1 MAEKNFVRS
10 MFNNIAPTY
19 DKLNHILS
27 LNIDKI
33 WRKKAVKRIVK
44 KLKNS
49 ETENLKTNSQI
60 FRFSDSQIQKDSQV
74 LDVACGT
81 ADSTIALAR
90 AGISSVTGVDI
101 SEEMLKVGETKVA
114 AQNLDSVIT
123 LQVEDCENLSFDD
136 DTFDAAFIAF
146 GIRNFEDKRNGLREL
161 RRVLKPNGH
170 LLILELSVP
179 QNKIL
184 LSLYKLYFLHILPF
198 IGKKISGDSM
208 AYTYLPQSVM
218 NFPKPKD
225 FLAMMEECGFKNVKQ
240 KALTFGLCRMY
251 EGFLVAE

>member
-1 MAEKNFVRS
+1 MAEKNYVRS

-44 KLKNS
+44 NLKNS
-49 ETENLKTNSQI
+49 ESEKLKNNSQVL
-60 FRFSDSQIQKDSQV
+60 RDSETQV

-81 ADSTIALAR
+81 ADSTIALAK
-90 AGISSVTGVDI
+90 AGVPRVIGVDI
-101 SEEMLKVGETKVA
+101 SEEMLKVGEKKIDKL
-114 AQNLDSVIT
+114 NLNSVIS
-123 LQVEDCENLSFDD
+123 LKVEDCENLSFNDN
-136 DTFDAAFIAF
+136 TFDAAFIAF
-146 GIRNFEDKRNGLREL
+146 GIRNFEDKKKGLKEL
-161 RRVLKPNGH
+161 HRVLKPNGL

-198 IGKKISGDSM
+198 IGKKISGDNK

-225 FLAMMEECGFKNVKQ
+225 FLQTMEDCGFKDVRQ

-251 EGFLVAE
+251 EGKC

>member
-44 KLKNS
+44 NLKNS
-49 ETENLKTNSQI
+49 ESEKLKNNSQVL
-60 FRFSDSQIQKDSQV
+60 RFSDSQV

-81 ADSTIALAR
+81 ADSTIALAK
-90 AGISSVTGVDI
+90 AGVPRVVGVDI
-101 SEEMLKVGETKVA
+101 SEGMLKVGEKKIEELKPNST
-114 AQNLDSVIT
+114 IT
-123 LQVEDCENLSFDD
+123 LKVEDCESLSFNDN
-136 DTFDAAFIAF
+136 TFDAAFIAF
-146 GIRNFEDKRNGLREL
+146 GIRNFEDKKKGLKEL
-161 RRVLKPNGH
+161 HRVLKPNGL

-198 IGKKISGDSM
+198 IGKKISGDNK

-225 FLAMMEECGFKNVKQ
+225 FLQTMEECGFKDVRQ

-251 EGFLVAE
+251 EGLSTK

>member
-33 WRKKAVKRIVK
+33 WRKKAVKRICK
-44 KLKNS
+44 HIKDS
-49 ETENLKTNSQI
+49 ETQRL
-60 FRFSDSQIQKDSQV
+60 RDSETQV

-81 ADSTIALAR
+81 ADSTIALAK
-90 AGISSVTGVDI
+90 AGVPRVVGVDI
-101 SEEMLKVGETKVA
+101 SEGMLKVGKKKIEEL
-114 AQNLDSVIT
+114 NLNSVIS
-123 LQVEDCENLSFDD
+123 LKVEDCENLSFNDN
-136 DTFDAAFIAF
+136 TFDAAFIAF
-146 GIRNFEDKRNGLREL
+146 GIRNFEDKKKGLKEL
-161 RRVLKPNGH
+161 YRVLKPNGH

-198 IGKKISGDSM
+198 IGKKISGDNK

-225 FLAMMEECGFKNVKQ
+225 FLQTMEECGFKDVRQ

-251 EGFLVAE
+251 EGKR

>member
-33 WRKKAVKRIVK
+33 WRKKAVKRICK
-44 KLKNS
+44 HIKDS
-49 ETENLKTNSQI
+49 ET
-60 FRFSDSQIQKDSQV
+60 QV

-81 ADSTIALAR
+81 ADSTIALAK
-90 AGISSVTGVDI
+90 AGVPRVVGVDI
-101 SEEMLKVGETKVA
+101 SEGMLEVGEKKIEEL
-114 AQNLDSVIT
+114 NLNSVIS
-123 LQVEDCENLSFDD
+123 LKVEDCENLSFEDN
-136 DTFDAAFIAF
+136 TFDAAFIAF
-146 GIRNFEDKRNGLREL
+146 GIRNFEDKKKGLKEL
-161 RRVLKPNGH
+161 HRVLKPNGL

-198 IGKKISGDSM
+198 IGKKISGDNK

-225 FLAMMEECGFKNVKQ
+225 FLQTMEECGFKDVRQ

-251 EGFLVAE
+251 EGLSTK

>member
-49 ETENLKTNSQI
+49 ETEKLKNNSQVL
-60 FRFSDSQIQKDSQV
+60 RFSDSQV

-81 ADSTIALAR
+81 ADSTIALAK
-90 AGISSVTGVDI
+90 AGVPRVVGVDI
-101 SEEMLKVGETKVA
+101 SEGMLKVGEKKIEEL
-114 AQNLDSVIT
+114 NLNSVIS
-123 LQVEDCENLSFDD
+123 LKVEDCENLSFNDN
-136 DTFDAAFIAF
+136 TFDVAFIAF
-146 GIRNFEDKRNGLREL
+146 GIRNFEDKKKGLKEL
-161 RRVLKPNGH
+161 HRVLKPNGH

-198 IGKKISGDSM
+198 IGKKISGDNK

-225 FLAMMEECGFKNVKQ
+225 FLQTMEECGFKDVRQ

-251 EGFLVAE
+251 EGKR

>member
-49 ETENLKTNSQI
+49 ETEKPKNNSQV
-60 FRFSDSQIQKDSQV
+60 FRFSDSQV

-81 ADSTIALAR
+81 ADSTIALAK
-90 AGISSVTGVDI
+90 AGVPRVTGVDI
-101 SEEMLKVGETKVA
+101 SEGMLKVGEKKIEEL
-114 AQNLDSVIT
+114 NLNSVIS
-123 LQVEDCENLSFDD
+123 LKVEDCENLSFNDN
-136 DTFDAAFIAF
+136 TFDAAFIAF
-146 GIRNFEDKRNGLREL
+146 GIRNFEDKKKGLKEL
-161 RRVLKPNGH
+161 HRVLKPNGL

-198 IGKKISGDSM
+198 IGKKISGDNK

-225 FLAMMEECGFKNVKQ
+225 FLQTMEECGFKDVRQ

-251 EGFLVAE
+251 EGKR

>member
-33 WRKKAVKRIVK
+33 WRKKAVKRICK
-44 KLKNS
+44 HIKDS
-49 ETENLKTNSQI
+49 ET
-60 FRFSDSQIQKDSQV
+60 QV

-81 ADSTIALAR
+81 ADSTIALAK
-90 AGISSVTGVDI
+90 AGVPRVVGVDI
-101 SEEMLKVGETKVA
+101 SEGMLKVGEKKIEEL
-114 AQNLDSVIT
+114 NLNSVIS
-123 LQVEDCENLSFDD
+123 LKVEDCENLSFEDN
-136 DTFDAAFIAF
+136 TFDAAFIAF
-146 GIRNFEDKRNGLREL
+146 GIRNFEDKKKGLKEL
-161 RRVLKPNGH
+161 HRVLKPNGL

-198 IGKKISGDSM
+198 IGKKISGDNK

-225 FLAMMEECGFKNVKQ
+225 FLQTMEECGFKDVRQ

-251 EGFLVAE
+251 EGLSTK

>member
-44 KLKNS
+44 NLKNS
-49 ETENLKTNSQI
+49 ETENLKV
-60 FRFSDSQIQKDSQV
+60 SDSHSLRVLESQV

-123 LQVEDCENLSFDD
+123 LQVEDCENLSFND

-161 RRVLKPNGH
+161 GRVLKPNGH

-198 IGKKISGDSM
+198 IGKKISGDSK

-218 NFPKPKD
+218 NFPKPKE
-225 FLAMMEECGFKNVKQ
+225 FMLMMEECGFKNVKQ

-251 EGFLVAE
+251 EGFV

>member
-44 KLKNS
+44 NLKNS
-49 ETENLKTNSQI
+49 ESEKLKNNSQV
-60 FRFSDSQIQKDSQV
+60 FRFSDSQLQKYSQV

-146 GIRNFEDKRNGLREL
+146 GIRNFEDKRDGLREL

-225 FLAMMEECGFKNVKQ
+225 FLAMMEECGFKRVSQ
-240 KALTFGLCRMY
+240 KALTFGLCRIF
-251 EGFLVAE
+251 EGFV

>member
-49 ETENLKTNSQI
+49 ETENLKTS
-60 FRFSDSQIQKDSQV
+60 SQIQKNSQILRFSDFQI

-81 ADSTIALAR
+81 ADSTIALAK

-225 FLAMMEECGFKNVKQ
+225 FLAMMEECGFKRVSQ
-240 KALTFGLCRMY
+240 KALTFGLCRIF
-251 EGFLVAE
+251 EGFV

>member
-49 ETENLKTNSQI
+49 ETEKLKTNSQI
-60 FRFSDSQIQKDSQV
+60 FSFSDSQIQKDSQV

-81 ADSTIALAR
+81 ADSTIALAK
-90 AGISSVTGVDI
+90 AGVPRVVGVDI
-101 SEEMLKVGETKVA
+101 SEGMLKVGEKKIEELKPNST
-114 AQNLDSVIT
+114 IT
-123 LQVEDCENLSFDD
+123 LKVEDCENLSFEDN
-136 DTFDAAFIAF
+136 TFDAAFIAF
-146 GIRNFEDKRNGLREL
+146 GIRNFEDKKKGLKEL
-161 RRVLKPNGH
+161 HRVLKPNGH

-198 IGKKISGDSM
+198 IGKKISGDNK

-225 FLAMMEECGFKNVKQ
+225 FLQTMEECGFKDVRQ

-251 EGFLVAE
+251 EGKC

>member
-44 KLKNS
+44 NLKNS
-49 ETENLKTNSQI
+49 ETENLKTNSQTL
-60 FRFSDSQIQKDSQV
+60 RFSDSQIQENSQV

-90 AGISSVTGVDI
+90 AGISSVMGVDI

-136 DTFDAAFIAF
+136 NTFDAAFIAF

-161 RRVLKPNGH
+161 QRVLKPNGH

-225 FLAMMEECGFKNVKQ
+225 FLAMMEECGFKRVSQ
-240 KALTFGLCRMY
+240 KAITFGLCRIF
-251 EGFLVAE
+251 EGFV

>member
-49 ETENLKTNSQI
+49 ETEKLKNNSQVLS
-60 FRFSDSQIQKDSQV
+60 FSDSQV

-81 ADSTIALAR
+81 ADSTIALAK
-90 AGISSVTGVDI
+90 AGVPRVVGVDI
-101 SEEMLKVGETKVA
+101 SEGMLKVGEKKIEEL
-114 AQNLDSVIT
+114 NLNSVIS
-123 LQVEDCENLSFDD
+123 LKVEDCENLSFGDN
-136 DTFDAAFIAF
+136 TFDAAFIAF
-146 GIRNFEDKRNGLREL
+146 GIRNFEDKKKGLKEL
-161 RRVLKPNGH
+161 HRVLKPNGH

-179 QNKIL
+179 QNRIL

-198 IGKKISGDSM
+198 IGKKISGDNK

-225 FLAMMEECGFKNVKQ
+225 FLQTMEECGFKDVRQ

-251 EGFLVAE
+251 EGKR

>member
-33 WRKKAVKRIVK
+33 WRKKAVKRICK
-44 KLKNS
+44 HIKDS
-49 ETENLKTNSQI
+49 ETQRL
-60 FRFSDSQIQKDSQV
+60 RDSETQV

-81 ADSTIALAR
+81 ADSTIALAK
-90 AGISSVTGVDI
+90 AGVPRVIGVDI
-101 SEEMLKVGETKVA
+101 SEEMLEVGEKKIDKL
-114 AQNLDSVIT
+114 NLNSVIS
-123 LQVEDCENLSFDD
+123 LKVEDCENLSFNDN
-136 DTFDAAFIAF
+136 TFDAAFIAF
-146 GIRNFEDKRNGLREL
+146 GIRNFEDKKKGLKEL
-161 RRVLKPNGH
+161 HRVLKPNGL

-198 IGKKISGDSM
+198 IGKKISGDNK

-225 FLAMMEECGFKNVKQ
+225 FLQTMEECSFKDVRQ

-251 EGFLVAE
+251 EGLSTK

>member
-1 MAEKNFVRS
+1 

-33 WRKKAVKRIVK
+33 WRKKAVKRICK
-44 KLKNS
+44 NLRNS
-49 ETENLKTNSQI
+49 ESQNLRSAH
-60 FRFSDSQIQKDSQV
+60 V

-81 ADSTIALAR
+81 ADSTIALSK
-90 AGISSVTGVDI
+90 AGIPFVTGIDI
-101 SEEMLKVGETKVA
+101 SDGMIKIGEEKIAALKINNI
-114 AQNLDSVIT
+114 NLEVD
-123 LQVEDCENLSFDD
+123 DCENLSFNDN
-136 DTFDAAFIAF
+136 TFNSAFIAF
-146 GIRNFEDKRNGLREL
+146 GIRNFEDKKKGLNEL
-161 RRVLKPNGH
+161 RRVLKDKGH

-198 IGKKISGDSM
+198 IGKKISGDSK

-218 NFPKPKD
+218 NFPKPKE
-225 FLAMMEECGFKNVKQ
+225 FMKMMEECGYKNVKQ
-240 KALTFGLCRMY
+240 KALTFGLCRIY
-251 EGFLVAE
+251 EGIS

>member
-44 KLKNS
+44 NLKNS
-49 ETENLKTNSQI
+49 ESEKLKNNSQVL
-60 FRFSDSQIQKDSQV
+60 RFSDSQV

-81 ADSTIALAR
+81 ADSTIALAK
-90 AGISSVTGVDI
+90 AGVPRVVGVDI
-101 SEEMLKVGETKVA
+101 SEGMLKVGEKKIEEL
-114 AQNLDSVIT
+114 NLNSVIS
-123 LQVEDCENLSFDD
+123 LKVEDCENLSFNDN
-136 DTFDAAFIAF
+136 TFDAAFIAF
-146 GIRNFEDKRNGLREL
+146 GIRNFEDKKKGLKEL
-161 RRVLKPNGH
+161 HRVLKPNGL

-198 IGKKISGDSM
+198 IGKKISGDNK

-225 FLAMMEECGFKNVKQ
+225 FLQTMEECGFKDVRQ

-251 EGFLVAE
+251 EGLSTK

>member
-1 MAEKNFVRS
+1 MAEKNYVRS

-33 WRKKAVKRIVK
+33 WRKKAVKRICK
-44 KLKNS
+44 HIKNS
-49 ETENLKTNSQI
+49 ETQRL
-60 FRFSDSQIQKDSQV
+60 RDSETQV

-81 ADSTIALAR
+81 ADSTIALAK
-90 AGISSVTGVDI
+90 AGVPRVTGVDI
-101 SEEMLKVGETKVA
+101 SEEMLKVGEKKIDKL
-114 AQNLDSVIT
+114 NLNSVIS
-123 LQVEDCENLSFDD
+123 LKVEDCENLSFGDN
-136 DTFDAAFIAF
+136 TFDAAFIAF
-146 GIRNFEDKRNGLREL
+146 GIRNFEDKKKGLKEL
-161 RRVLKPNGH
+161 HRVLKPNGL

-198 IGKKISGDSM
+198 IGKKISGDNK

-225 FLAMMEECGFKNVKQ
+225 FLQTMEECGFKDVRQ

-251 EGFLVAE
+251 EGKC

>member
-1 MAEKNFVRS
+1 MLIRLKLRKFKKMADKNFVRA

-33 WRKKAVKRIVK
+33 WRKKAVKRICK
-44 KLKNS
+44 
-49 ETENLKTNSQI
+49 NLKSSESQNL
-60 FRFSDSQIQKDSQV
+60 RSAHV

-81 ADSTIALAR
+81 ADSTIALSK
-90 AGISSVTGVDI
+90 AGIPFVTGIDI
-101 SEEMLKVGETKVA
+101 SDGMIKIGEEKIAALKIDNINLKV
-114 AQNLDSVIT
+114 D
-123 LQVEDCENLSFDD
+123 DCENLSFNDN
-136 DTFDAAFIAF
+136 TFNSAFIAF
-146 GIRNFEDKRNGLREL
+146 GIRNFEDKKKGLNEL
-161 RRVLKPNGH
+161 RRVLKDKGH

-198 IGKKISGDSM
+198 IGKKISGDSK

-218 NFPKPKD
+218 NFPKPKE
-225 FLAMMEECGFKNVKQ
+225 FMKMMEECGYKNVKQ
-240 KALTFGLCRMY
+240 KALTFGLCRIY
-251 EGFLVAE
+251 EGFV

>member
-1 MAEKNFVRS
+1 

-33 WRKKAVKRIVK
+33 WRKKAVKRICK
-44 KLKNS
+44 NLRNS
-49 ETENLKTNSQI
+49 ESQNLRSAH
-60 FRFSDSQIQKDSQV
+60 V

-81 ADSTIALAR
+81 ADSTIALAK
-90 AGISSVTGVDI
+90 AGIPFVTGIDI
-101 SEEMLKVGETKVA
+101 SDGMIKIGEEKIAALKIDNINLKV
-114 AQNLDSVIT
+114 D
-123 LQVEDCENLSFDD
+123 DCENLSFNDN
-136 DTFDAAFIAF
+136 TFNSAFIAF
-146 GIRNFEDKRNGLREL
+146 GIRNFEDKKKGLNEL
-161 RRVLKPNGH
+161 RRVLKDKGH

-198 IGKKISGDSM
+198 IGKKISGDSK

-218 NFPKPKD
+218 NFPKPKE
-225 FLAMMEECGFKNVKQ
+225 FMKMMEECGYKNVKQ
-240 KALTFGLCRMY
+240 KALTFGLCRIY
-251 EGFLVAE
+251 EGFVIS

>member
-33 WRKKAVKRIVK
+33 WRKKAVKRICK
-44 KLKNS
+44 HIKDS
-49 ETENLKTNSQI
+49 ETQRL
-60 FRFSDSQIQKDSQV
+60 RDSETQV

-81 ADSTIALAR
+81 ADSTIALAK
-90 AGISSVTGVDI
+90 AGVPRVVGVDI
-101 SEEMLKVGETKVA
+101 SEGMLKVGVKKIEELKLNST
-114 AQNLDSVIT
+114 IT
-123 LQVEDCENLSFDD
+123 LKVEDCENLSFNDN
-136 DTFDAAFIAF
+136 TFDAAFIAF
-146 GIRNFEDKRNGLREL
+146 GIRNFEDKKKGLKEL
-161 RRVLKPNGH
+161 HRVLKPNGL

-179 QNKIL
+179 QNRIL

-198 IGKKISGDSM
+198 IGKKISGDNK

-225 FLAMMEECGFKNVKQ
+225 FLQTMEECGFKDVRQ

-251 EGFLVAE
+251 EGKY

>member
-44 KLKNS
+44 NLKNS
-49 ETENLKTNSQI
+49 ETENLKNDSQV
-60 FRFSDSQIQKDSQV
+60 FRFSDSQIQKDSQI

-81 ADSTIALAR
+81 ADSTIALAK

-136 DTFDAAFIAF
+136 NTFDAAFIAF

-225 FLAMMEECGFKNVKQ
+225 FLAMMEECGFKDVRQ
-240 KALTFGLCRMY
+240 KALTFGLCRIF
-251 EGFLVAE
+251 EGFV

>member
-1 MAEKNFVRS
+1 MAEKNYVRS

-19 DKLNHILS
+19 DKINHILS

-33 WRKKAVKRIVK
+33 WRKKAVKRICK
-44 KLKNS
+44 HIKDS
-49 ETENLKTNSQI
+49 ETQRL
-60 FRFSDSQIQKDSQV
+60 RDSETQV

-81 ADSTIALAR
+81 ADSTIALAK
-90 AGISSVTGVDI
+90 AGVPRVIGVDI
-101 SEEMLKVGETKVA
+101 SEEMLKVGEKKIDKL
-114 AQNLDSVIT
+114 NLNSVIS
-123 LQVEDCENLSFDD
+123 LKVEDCENLSFNDN
-136 DTFDAAFIAF
+136 TFDAAFIAF
-146 GIRNFEDKRNGLREL
+146 GIRNFEDKKKGLKEL
-161 RRVLKPNGH
+161 HRVLKPNGL

-198 IGKKISGDSM
+198 IGKKISGDNK

-225 FLAMMEECGFKNVKQ
+225 FLQTMEECGFKDVRQ

-251 EGFLVAE
+251 EGKC

>member
-33 WRKKAVKRIVK
+33 WRKKAVKRICK
-44 KLKNS
+44 HIKDS
-49 ETENLKTNSQI
+49 ETQRL
-60 FRFSDSQIQKDSQV
+60 RDSETQV

-81 ADSTIALAR
+81 ADSTIALAK
-90 AGISSVTGVDI
+90 AGVPRVIGVDI
-101 SEEMLKVGETKVA
+101 SEEMLKVGEKKIEEL
-114 AQNLDSVIT
+114 NLNSVIS
-123 LQVEDCENLSFDD
+123 LKVEDCENLSFEDN
-136 DTFDAAFIAF
+136 TFDAAFIAF
-146 GIRNFEDKRNGLREL
+146 GIRNFEDKKKGLKEL
-161 RRVLKPNGH
+161 HRVLKPNGL

-198 IGKKISGDSM
+198 IGKKISGDNK

-225 FLAMMEECGFKNVKQ
+225 FLQTMEDCGFKDVRQ

-251 EGFLVAE
+251 EGKC

>member
-49 ETENLKTNSQI
+49 ETEKLKNNSQVL
-60 FRFSDSQIQKDSQV
+60 RFSDSQV

-81 ADSTIALAR
+81 ADSTIALAK
-90 AGISSVTGVDI
+90 AGVPRVTGVDI
-101 SEEMLKVGETKVA
+101 SEEMLKVGEKKIEEL
-114 AQNLDSVIT
+114 NLNSVIS
-123 LQVEDCENLSFDD
+123 LKVEDCENLSFGDN
-136 DTFDAAFIAF
+136 TFDAAFIAF
-146 GIRNFEDKRNGLREL
+146 GIRNFEDKKKGLKEL
-161 RRVLKPNGH
+161 HRVLKPNGL

-198 IGKKISGDSM
+198 IGKKISGDNK

-225 FLAMMEECGFKNVKQ
+225 FLQTMEECGFNDVRQ
-240 KALTFGLCRMY
+240 KALTFGLCRIY
-251 EGFLVAE
+251 EGKC

>member
-44 KLKNS
+44 NLKNS
-49 ETENLKTNSQI
+49 ESEKLKNNSQVL
-60 FRFSDSQIQKDSQV
+60 RFSDSQV

-81 ADSTIALAR
+81 ADSTIALAK
-90 AGISSVTGVDI
+90 AGIPRVVGVDI
-101 SEEMLKVGETKVA
+101 SEGMLKVGEKKIEEL
-114 AQNLDSVIT
+114 NLNSVIS
-123 LQVEDCENLSFDD
+123 LKVEDCENLSFNDN
-136 DTFDAAFIAF
+136 TFDAAFIAF
-146 GIRNFEDKRNGLREL
+146 GIRNFEDKKKGLKEL
-161 RRVLKPNGH
+161 HRVLKPNGL

-198 IGKKISGDSM
+198 IGKKISGDNK

-225 FLAMMEECGFKNVKQ
+225 FLQTMEECSFKDVRQ

-251 EGFLVAE
+251 EGLSTK

>member
-1 MAEKNFVRS
+1 MAEKNYVRS

-33 WRKKAVKRIVK
+33 WRRKAVKRIVK
-44 KLKNS
+44 NLRNS
-49 ETENLKTNSQI
+49 ETENLKTPN
-60 FRFSDSQIQKDSQV
+60 SQV
-74 LDVACGT
+74 LDMACGT
-81 ADSTIALAR
+81 ADSTIALAK
-90 AGISSVTGVDI
+90 AGVPRVTGVDI
-101 SEEMLKVGETKVA
+101 SEGMLKVGEKKIEEL
-114 AQNLDSVIT
+114 NLNSVIS
-123 LQVEDCENLSFDD
+123 LKVEDCENLSFEDN
-136 DTFDAAFIAF
+136 TFDAAFIAF
-146 GIRNFEDKRNGLREL
+146 GIRNFEDKKKGLKEL
-161 RRVLKPNGH
+161 HRVLKPNG
-170 LLILELSVP
+170 LLLMLELSVP

-198 IGKKISGDSM
+198 IGKKISGDNK

-225 FLAMMEECGFKNVKQ
+225 FLQTMEECGFKDVRQ

-251 EGFLVAE
+251 EGLSTKSR

>member
-1 MAEKNFVRS
+1 MAEKNYVRS

-44 KLKNS
+44 NLKNS
-49 ETENLKTNSQI
+49 ESENLKTNSQI
-60 FRFSDSQIQKDSQV
+60 LRFSDSQIQENSQV

-81 ADSTIALAR
+81 ADSTIALAK
-90 AGISSVTGVDI
+90 AGVPRVVGVDI
-101 SEEMLKVGETKVA
+101 SEGMLKVGVKKIEELKLNST
-114 AQNLDSVIT
+114 IT
-123 LQVEDCENLSFDD
+123 LKVEDCENLSFNDN
-136 DTFDAAFIAF
+136 TFDAAFIAF
-146 GIRNFEDKRNGLREL
+146 GIRNFEDKKKGLKEL
-161 RRVLKPNGH
+161 HRVLKPNGL

-179 QNKIL
+179 QNRIL

-198 IGKKISGDSM
+198 IGKKISGDNK

-225 FLAMMEECGFKNVKQ
+225 FLQTMEECGFKDVRQ

-251 EGFLVAE
+251 EGKY

>member
-44 KLKNS
+44 NLKNS
-49 ETENLKTNSQI
+49 ETEKLKNNSQV
-60 FRFSDSQIQKDSQV
+60 FRFSDSQIQKDSQI

-114 AQNLDSVIT
+114 AQKLDSVIT

-136 DTFDAAFIAF
+136 NTFDAAFIAF

-225 FLAMMEECGFKNVKQ
+225 FLAMMEECGFKDVRQ
-240 KALTFGLCRMY
+240 KALTFGLCRIF
-251 EGFLVAE
+251 EGFV